1 MPESTFELF
10 FVFLF
15 AVLPCAVAG
24 YYISIKQHRGLIS
37 GWDDAKYT
45 DPQQAAT
52 VIGNTLMLLSVIIFT
67 FTMLFGFEL
76 VPKSFVNYFVTIVII
91 LPVGS
96 LIYVHKKYG
105 VK

>member
-1 MPESTFELF
+1 MPESTFEFL

-37 GWDDAKYT
+37 GWNDAKYT
-45 DPQQAAT
+45 NPKQAAT
-52 VIGNTLMLLSVIIFT
+52 VIGNVLMLLSVIIALFT
-67 FTMLFGFEL
+67 LLFGYDL
-76 VPKSFVNYFVTIVII
+76 VPKSYVNYFVMVVII
-91 LPVGS
+91 LPIVS
-96 LIYVHKKYG
+96 LVYVHKKYG